1 MVETSGAAQSE
12 INSELVGMNNE
23 KDQDISFTFLG
34 PRPTI
39 FEKLSF
45 VNRHP
50 IQPEKSETRNLNA
63 DTSRIYYRELPC
75 LSGEERKQR
84 IRRKWITIRVV
95 DNHLMAFYCSICLA
109 WKKYRL

>member
-63 DTSRIYYRELPC
+63 DTSR
-75 LSGEERKQR
+75 SR
-84 IRRKWITIRVV
+84 I
-95 DNHLMAFYCSICLA
+95 
-109 WKKYRL
+109 